1 MKSTSTKAS
10 ILGCIC
16 LLFNLTTAM
25 SQTTAKDD
33 AELKKATEDFKAF
46 RYVAAISRLSPL
58 VKSDTTNVKAMDM
71 LAYSYKMTNNYK
83 EALTAYEQLSK
94 QKPLK
99 PEWALNYAEQL
110 AVAQQYEK
118 SENWYRKYL
127 LLTPGDKRAANFAN
141 TKLGDLSKNGGH
153 WTIGY
158 LNINTMGSE
167 YSPVYYNDGLLFASN
182 RQSGKFLNH
191 VFEWDNTPFTNL
203 YSVSKLKDIK
213 IINADSA
220 LAASQAKNAKSRKTN
235 VDDTAP
241 TSNDTKTLGNAAPVR
256 WADMSSVL
264 EESKFTKLLN
274 GSVNSKYHNGS
285 ASVFPDGSIIFTRN
299 NYFKGQTQRSTD
311 GIIKLKLY
319 TASGENLSKI
329 TEFPYNS
336 NEYSVGHPAL
346 NKDGNI
352 LIMASDMPGGFGGT
366 DLYYSVRSGK
376 GPWTRPVNLG
386 KKINTEGNE
395 MFPFLDKEGN
405 LYFASNGHAG
415 LGGLDLFKV
424 ALKEMK
430 AQSDPVNMGTPI
442 NSSFDDFGLTIS
454 DDGKSGY
461 FSSNRK
467 GSDDIYNFKGSTNRL
482 TLEGTVYDAITKIP
496 LAGSRLLMRHLD
508 GVDTIR
514 TNAKGYYKRD
524 LPRETDYEITAQK
537 LGYVNK
543 ISFVSSVGIVGDTTL
558 RKDIYLNKAESLQ
571 QYVISNCDSLKK
583 VFAVK
588 NIYYDLDRS
597 EIRADARPALDEL
610 VRLMTK
616 YPEISVITSSHTD
629 SRATEQY
636 NRALSFRRGEAAKSY
651 LIARGISPSRISI
664 EYYGKTRLVNRC
676 FDGVPC
682 SEENQQ
688 LNRRTE
694 FDVIL
699 NGVNITR
706 QNCEDK

>member
-1 MKSTSTKAS
+1 MKSTFIKTTL
-10 ILGCIC
+10 LGCLC
-16 LLFNLTTAM
+16 LLFCCYAAK

-33 AELKKATEDFKAF
+33 AEFKKASEDFKAF
-46 RYVAAISRLSPL
+46 KYAAAITRLSAV
-58 VKSDTTNVKAMDM
+58 VKNDSTNIKALDM
-71 LAYSYKMTNNYK
+71 LAYSYKMTNQYK
-83 EALTAYEQLSK
+83 EALAAYESLSK
-94 QKPLK
+94 VPGLK

-110 AVAQQYEK
+110 ATSQQYEK

-127 LLTPGDKRAANFAN
+127 SLTPGDKRAANFAH
-141 TKLGDLSKNGGH
+141 TKLSSLAKNEGH

-158 LNINTMGSE
+158 LNINTMGAE
-167 YSPVYYNDGLLFASN
+167 YSPTYYGEGLLFASN
-182 RQSGKFLNH
+182 RQSSKLNSR

-203 YSVSKLKDIK
+203 YVVSKLKDIK
-213 IINADSA
+213 TINADSA
-220 LAASQAKNAKSRKTN
+220 VAASKSKKHPSSKVNT
-235 VDDTAP
+235 DDTP
-241 TSNDTKTLGNAAPVR
+241 TTANDTRTLGNSI
-256 WADMSSVL
+256 SSQWTDASIML
-264 EESKFTKLLN
+264 EENKFTKLLKGN
-274 GSVNSKYHNGS
+274 VNSKYHNSS
-285 ASVFPDGSIIFTRN
+285 AAVFPDGSIMFTRN
-299 NYFKGQTQRSTD
+299 NYNKGQTQRSTD

-336 NEYSVGHPAL
+336 NEYSTGHPSL
-346 NKDGNI
+346 NATGNI
-352 LIMASDMPGGFGGT
+352 LIFASDMPGGSGGT
-366 DLYYSVRSGK
+366 DLYYSVRSGN
-376 GPWTRPVNLG
+376 GPWTRPVNMG

-430 AQSDPVNMGTPI
+430 PQSDPVNMGSPI
-442 NSSFDDFGLTIS
+442 NSPTDDFGLTIS

-467 GSDDIYNFKGSTNRL
+467 GSDDIYSFKGSTNRL
-482 TLEGTVYDAITKIP
+482 TLEGIVYDAITKIP
-496 LAGSRLLMRHLD
+496 LGGSRLLMRHLD
-508 GVDTIR
+508 GMDTIR
-514 TNAKGYYKRD
+514 TDAKGYYKRE
-524 LPRETDYEITAQK
+524 LPRETDYEVTAQK

-543 ISFVSSVGIVGDTTL
+543 ISFVSSVGIVGDTTI
-558 RKDIYLNKAESLQ
+558 RKDIFLNKAESLQ
-571 QYVISNCDSLKK
+571 QYVISHCDSLKK
-583 VFAVK
+583 IFAVK

-597 EIRADARPALDEL
+597 EIRQDARPALDEL

-616 YPEISVITSSHTD
+616 YPEITVITSSHTD

-636 NRALSFRRGEAAKSY
+636 NRALSMRRGENAKSY
-651 LIARGISPSRISI
+651 LVSRGISASRITI

-706 QNCEDK
+706 QGCNEN